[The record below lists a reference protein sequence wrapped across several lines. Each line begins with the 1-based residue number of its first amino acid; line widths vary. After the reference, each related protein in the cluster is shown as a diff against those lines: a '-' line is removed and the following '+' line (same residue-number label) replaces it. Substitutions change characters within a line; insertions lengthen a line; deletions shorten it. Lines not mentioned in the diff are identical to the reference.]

1 MSAPAIALIVFAC
14 VFGGAVIGMALGAVL
29 PPQHLTSETKDVVKL
44 AMAMIATMAALVLG
58 LLTSSAKSA
67 FDTTSSEVQQSA
79 ANVLMLDRVLA
90 AYGPETH
97 DLREGIRQ
105 GLTARIDL
113 TWPPDGHAPAPLDS
127 PQTAPTVDRIDDA
140 VRRLTPQN
148 DTQRGLQ
155 ARALQLTSDLLR
167 TRWLVLGS
175 SAGSAIPTPFL
186 IVVVF
191 WLATIFASFGL
202 FAPRNAT
209 VLGAL
214 FVCALS
220 VAGSIFL
227 ILEMDTPLS
236 GLLKISPAPLRFAL
250 SHLGQ

>member
-1 MSAPAIALIVFAC
+1 
-14 VFGGAVIGMALGAVL
+14 
-29 PPQHLTSETKDVVKL
+29 
-44 AMAMIATMAALVLG
+44 
-58 LLTSSAKSA
+58 
-67 FDTTSSEVQQSA
+67 
-79 ANVLMLDRVLA
+79 MLDRVLT

-97 DLREGIRQ
+97 DLRGAIRQ
-105 GLTARIDL
+105 GLTARLDA
-113 TWPPDGHAPAPLDS
+113 TWPSDGRAAAPLDS
-127 PQTAPTVDRIDDA
+127 PQAGPTVDRIDDA
-140 VRRLTPQN
+140 IRGLTPQN
-148 DTQRGLQ
+148 DAQRGLQ
-155 ARALQLTSDLLR
+155 ARALQLTADLLR

-191 WLATIFASFGL
+191 WLSTIFASFGL

-209 VLGAL
+209 ALGAL
-214 FVCALS
+214 LVCALS

-250 SHLGQ
+250 AHLGQ

>member
-1 MSAPAIALIVFAC
+1 MSSPVIALIVFAC
-14 VFGGAVIGMALGAVL
+14 VFGGAVIGMVLGAVL

-58 LLTSSAKSA
+58 LLTSSAKGA
-67 FDTTSSEVQQSA
+67 FDTTSNEVKQSA
-79 ANVLMLDRVLA
+79 ATVLMLDRVLA
-90 AYGPETH
+90 VYGPETH
-97 DLREGIRQ
+97 DLRGAIRQ
-105 GLTARIDL
+105 GLTARLDA
-113 TWPPDGHAPAPLDS
+113 TWPPPGRAQAPLDS
-127 PQTAPTVDRIDDA
+127 PQTGPTVDRIDDA
-140 VRRLTPQN
+140 IRGLTPQN
-148 DTQRGLQ
+148 DIQRGLQ
-155 ARALQLTSDLLR
+155 ARALQLTAEVLR
-167 TRWLVLGS
+167 TRWLVLGA